1 MMKRSLQALIFGV
14 GLIGSVATTSV
25 AIAQPYPNKPIRIVV
40 PNAPGGGTDVVAR
53 MIAESLQADLGQ
65 SILIE
70 NKPGAGGAVAA
81 ADVAKSPADG
91 YTLLMAAAG
100 FVSAPAVLPK
110 AGYDPVK
117 DFVGV
122 RQLAIVPLIIVT
134 RSDSKLENIN
144 DLLELARKDGDKV
157 TFASF
162 GNATPAHLAGE
173 AINRL
178 GKVKMTHIP
187 YTGGMKALPD
197 ILAGNVTIGILD
209 AVSTL
214 PLVQQGKL
222 KALAVTGP
230 KRLPVLPNMP
240 TLVESGIAFDAV
252 GWHAV
257 FVPAGTPTPIVNR
270 LNTAFTKAM
279 DQPKV
284 IERIING
291 GSIPIEKGGTPSQW
305 TAQYEKE
312 TKQWAEIAKA
322 VNAKLE

>member
-1 MMKRSLQALIFGV
+1 MKISQLALVYVIGI
-14 GLIGSVATTSV
+14 IGSITFNPVAF
-25 AIAQPYPNKPIRIVV
+25 AQSYPNKPIRIVI

-53 MIAESLQADLGQ
+53 LLSESLQNDLGQ
-65 SILIE
+65 PIVIE

-100 FVSAPAVLPK
+100 FVIAPAVLPK
-110 AGYDPVK
+110 AGYDPIK
-117 DFVGV
+117 DFTGV

-134 RSDSKLENIN
+134 RSESKLENMN
-144 DLLELARKDGDKV
+144 DLLELAKKDGDKV

-162 GNATPAHLAGE
+162 GNATPSHLAGE

-178 GKVKMTHIP
+178 GKVKMTHVP
-187 YTGGMKALPD
+187 YVGGPKALPD

-230 KRLPVLPNMP
+230 KRLPVLPNIP

-257 FVPAGTPTPIVNR
+257 FVPIGTPAPIVNK
-270 LNTAFTKAM
+270 LSAAFNKAI

-284 IERIING
+284 IERIISG
-291 GSIPIEKGGTPSQW
+291 GSIPIEKAGTPSQW
-305 TAQYEKE
+305 TAQYAKE
-312 TKQWAEIAKA
+312 TKQWAEIAKS
-322 VNAKLE
+322 VNAKME